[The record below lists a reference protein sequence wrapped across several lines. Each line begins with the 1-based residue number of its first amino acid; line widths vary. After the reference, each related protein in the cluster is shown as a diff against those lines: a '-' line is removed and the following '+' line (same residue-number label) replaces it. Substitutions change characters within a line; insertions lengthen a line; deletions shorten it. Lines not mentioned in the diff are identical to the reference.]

1 MVKVLDV
8 IRLTSR
14 KLVYPFGV
22 LLMSVVTLSNIAVG
36 KQRLSQDFD
45 KNAYHRILVLLF
57 YSFNCNETWR
67 KYGNYFWHEGGIL

>member
-36 KQRLSQDFD
+36 KQRLSQDF
-45 KNAYHRILVLLF
+45 V
-57 YSFNCNETWR
+57 
-67 KYGNYFWHEGGIL
+67 